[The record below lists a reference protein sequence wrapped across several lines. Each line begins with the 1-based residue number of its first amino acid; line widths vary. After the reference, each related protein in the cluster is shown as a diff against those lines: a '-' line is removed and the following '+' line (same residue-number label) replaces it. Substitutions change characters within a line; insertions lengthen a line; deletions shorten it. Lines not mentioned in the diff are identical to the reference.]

1 MNWNAGRRR
10 GLEMS
15 SRVDWRFL
23 QGPALFGLF
32 CLALLGTG
40 LLGSPQ
46 WVMGFFDNEGRAPV
60 EVVTIWLFWFSI
72 ASLWLRW
79 PRTKGEWWQRVLL
92 SLIIVMAIIK
102 ETDAHLAWV
111 QPSGLPGATHG
122 TPFKMKFLTN
132 DVNPLKD
139 RLVVL
144 GCFTFFFAVC
154 GGTLLWYLRRLLT
167 GVWRREAVSWTVGT
181 IGGTGILIQIFDRT
195 PSVLRKDF
203 GVVMGEQT
211 RALFAAFEEGLELL
225 LPLLIVLAVYQAA
238 KADRAQEAA
247 WPKA

>member
-15 SRVDWRFL
+15 NRVDWRFL

-32 CLALLGTG
+32 CLVLLGTG

-46 WVMGFFDNEGRAPV
+46 WVMGFFDNEGQAPV
-60 EVVTIWLFWFSI
+60 EMVTIWLFWFSI

-132 DVNPLKD
+132 GVNPLKD
-139 RLVVL
+139 RLIVL
-144 GCFTFFFAVC
+144 GCFIFFFAVC

-167 GVWRREAVSWTVGT
+167 GVWRREAVSWTIGT

-247 WPKA
+247 

>member
-1 MNWNAGRRR
+1 MRSRRCACVRSALCGTGHRTEHVLEFFNSCIDFGLRTIVLLILDFLDSGFELALGVGRN
-10 GLEMS
+10 LIA
-15 SRVDWRFL
+15 DFL
-23 QGPALFGLF
+23 QLLF
-32 CLALLGTG
+32 CLI
-40 LLGSPQ
+40 
-46 WVMGFFDNEGRAPV
+46 DN
-60 EVVTIWLFWFSI
+60 LFC
-72 ASLWLRW
+72 LVLR
-79 PRTKGEWWQRVLL
+79 
-92 SLIIVMAIIK
+92 I
-102 ETDAHLAWV
+102 
-111 QPSGLPGATHG
+111 
-122 TPFKMKFLTN
+122 
-132 DVNPLKD
+132 
-139 RLVVL
+139 
-144 GCFTFFFAVC
+144 FFFAVC